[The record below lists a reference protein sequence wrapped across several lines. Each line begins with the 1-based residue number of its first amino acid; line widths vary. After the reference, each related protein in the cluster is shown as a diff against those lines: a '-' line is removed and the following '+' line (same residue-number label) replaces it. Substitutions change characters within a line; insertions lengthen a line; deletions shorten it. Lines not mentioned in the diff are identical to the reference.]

1 MISIE
6 ELAKTPKVAQLKA
19 VLVAAPLQVVV
30 NMLKWLDK
38 DIVAALNHGVNK
50 HGDAFIHQLI
60 AADIS
65 DPSSELLLIEALTA
79 LEVESFNVYDLRTK
93 GGFNVLGAVLD
104 NLMVGLPRAKMGDR
118 LIAHVANRV
127 SGIDENFTVVHYPD
141 IGQGNALMFAIIC
154 GDIDACRILIDHGA
168 SLKVVSGNGMSCDQI
183 AESYKVLHP
192 EFFLEYKALTLIAA
206 HQQNAVSTPKRKV
219 L

>member
-60 AADIS
+60 TANIS
-65 DPSSELLLIEALTA
+65 PVCEPLLIEVLTA
-79 LEVESFNVYDLRTK
+79 LEVESFNVYDLRTR
-93 GGFNVLGAVLD
+93 NHLNALDIILD
-104 NLMVGLPRAKMGDR
+104 NLLVGLDR
-118 LIAHVANRV
+118 MSVGNLLIAHVASKV
-127 SGIDENFTVVHYPD
+127 SD
-141 IGQGNALMFAIIC
+141 INTIHNNVMFHGLGKTNALMDAIAS
-154 GDIDACRILIDHGA
+154 GDIDVVNILIANGA
-168 SLKVVSGNGMSCDQI
+168 DVAIVSGSGMSCDQI
-183 AESYKVLHP
+183 AEFYKDIHP